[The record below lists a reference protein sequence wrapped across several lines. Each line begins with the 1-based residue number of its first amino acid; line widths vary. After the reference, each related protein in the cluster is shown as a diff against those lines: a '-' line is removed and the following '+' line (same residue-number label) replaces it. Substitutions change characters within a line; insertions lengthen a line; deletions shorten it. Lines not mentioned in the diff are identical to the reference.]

1 MKERRHDCD
10 AQSVK
15 NSEEFL
21 RIHASRLRERRPRK
35 REAIGGKDGREKY
48 SSEDENL
55 NGESDDDS
63 KEDSLLSF

>member
-1 MKERRHDCD
+1 MEKI
-10 AQSVK
+10 S
-15 NSEEFL
+15 
-21 RIHASRLRERRPRK
+21 RK
-35 REAIGGKDGREKY
+35 REASEGKDGQGKY